1 MSPLFV
7 GPANSTNKFL
17 GNLSSDPSSGNAEGD
32 LYYNTTDDQLKEYDG
47 SVWIAV
53 NKPGPGESAGTAI
66 ESDAQAALWA
76 GKNSNPGFPWV
87 KISGV
92 DGGNGSGNAFQ
103 IYSEYT
109 DSKLFCL
116 AARFAGGDNSAS
128 NSGAGKI
135 RWSVCRNPNLTSS
148 GNQNDWGS
156 GTHVFNNTLDFS
168 TGSDATDATK
178 SARTALWNHTTS
190 KTLFKFQNMDQTGSG
205 DLVYNLA
212 HTESWSTRMK
222 TRGYGGG
229 TDYGQNGADTVRTG
243 TQLVNNLAQGTKE
256 GSNMDNIY
264 AGTSDGE
271 SASAGSNDVIMIVFD
286 NNNNF
291 EGADCTGMGWKRSGF
306 DSQWPRVDGNGGT
319 TPTFDTSNNN
329 SDSGSNYY
337 GIVCQNSA
345 NGDMRNVSN
354 GVVTMLVEVY

>member
-32 LYYNTTDDQLKEYDG
+32 LYFNTTDNVLKEYDG
-47 SVWIAV
+47 SAWNAV

-66 ESDAQAALWA
+66 ENDNQASLWA
-76 GKNSNPGFPWV
+76 AKNSNPGFPWV

-128 NSGAGKI
+128 NSGAGKT
-135 RWSVCRNPNLTSS
+135 RWMVCKNPNLTSS

-168 TGSDATDATK
+168 TGSDATSTDK

-190 KTLFKFQNMDQTGSG
+190 KTLFKFLNLDQSASG

-212 HTESWSTRMK
+212 HTESWATRMK

-229 TDYGQNGADTVRTG
+229 TDYYQNGTSVRTG
-243 TQLVNNLAQGTKE
+243 TQLINNLATGTKE
-256 GSNMDNIY
+256 GSNMDNLY
-264 AGTSDGE
+264 AGTTDGE
-271 SASAGSNDVIMIVFD
+271 AANAGSNDVIMLVFD

-291 EGADCTGMGWKRSGF
+291 EGADATGMGWKRSGA
-306 DSQWPRVDGNGGT
+306 DSQWPRVDGNSGT

-329 SDSGSNYY
+329 SDSGGNHY
-337 GIVCQNSA
+337 GIIVQNSA

-354 GVVTMLVEVY
+354 GVITMLVEVY

>member
-17 GNLSSDPSSGNAEGD
+17 GNLSSDPGSGNAEGD
-32 LYYNTTDDQLKEYDG
+32 LYFNTTDNVLKEYDG
-47 SVWIAV
+47 SAWNNV
-53 NKPGPGESAGTAI
+53 NKPGPGESQSTAI
-66 ESDAQAALWA
+66 ESDTQAALWA
-76 GKNSNPGFPWV
+76 SKNSNPGYPWV
-87 KISGV
+87 KISGI

-103 IYSEYT
+103 IFSEYT

-116 AARFAGGDNSAS
+116 AGRFAGGDNAAS
-128 NSGAGKI
+128 NSGANKI

-168 TGSDATDATK
+168 TGSDATDAGK
-178 SARTALWNHTTS
+178 SARTALWNHSTS
-190 KTLFKFQNMDQTGSG
+190 KTLFKFLNLDQSGSG
-205 DLVYNLA
+205 DLVYNMSN
-212 HTESWSTRMK
+212 TESWSTRMK

-229 TDYGQNGADTVRTG
+229 TDYGQNDTAVRTG
-243 TQLVNNLAQGTKE
+243 SVLASSVSQGTKE
-256 GSNMDNIY
+256 GSNMNNIY
-264 AGTSDGE
+264 AGTTDGE
-271 SASAGSNDVIMIVFD
+271 SASAGSNDVFMIMFD
-286 NNNNF
+286 
-291 EGADCTGMGWKRSGF
+291 ADAGFSGTDSTGMGWKRSGF

-329 SDSGSNYY
+329 SDSGNNYY
-337 GIVCQNSA
+337 GVVAQNSS

-354 GVVTMLVEVY
+354 GIITMLVEVY